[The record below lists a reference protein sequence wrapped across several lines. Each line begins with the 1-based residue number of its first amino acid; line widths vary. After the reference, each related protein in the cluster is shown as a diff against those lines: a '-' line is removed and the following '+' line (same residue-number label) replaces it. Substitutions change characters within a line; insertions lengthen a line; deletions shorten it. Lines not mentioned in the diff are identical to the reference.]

1 MGNVSITNFSAGM
14 VQRTAPEDYNTGEV
28 GKLVGLILEND
39 GLLRSQWPIQT
50 IAPVADPFYTDG
62 ISITAIYPLKSNV
75 GTYLVAIKADGSL
88 WYTKTPSAGATH
100 TEAKTGD
107 TAWYRLTSE
116 IDTITEVEGNLV
128 YTYDRYAEN
137 QGYNEFG
144 LYNTQPKIPVEKNPD
159 YRFITDLPFDV
170 YKYIKKA
177 TNGNV
182 NQFNKD
188 EIVDTNSYSDTGQ
201 FINENPLT
209 PKSTVS
215 GVLIHSR
222 RYVKDGLLTR
232 GTDILSEKS
241 IVSYSLTSN
250 VLTINTSVAHKY
262 QRGDTVQISIV
273 GNTTLSGTY
282 YIVSEG
288 AFGATYFTV
297 AKTNG
302 NISLTSAPAGSKCF
316 TISRTQVAVV
326 AYIDPYAIHPVKG
339 YRGTVKLATFPN
351 IRRWPVNTTAKPA
364 TYASTFTPVKAIGIN
379 SSKVATTYN
388 FIANYPYDKKA
399 ILNLPTSGTSAFPKD
414 TNVFHPYTW
423 IDADKQ
429 LNPGTGFIPRAT
441 IGTMWNKNLILG
453 DIEWREDSSD
463 AYLLNPLI
471 TPTASR
477 AVMGT
482 QYASIGLRDGNTEPH
497 KGSLYFSERAI
508 DEFDPR
514 SVIRVSGTDTKIA
527 GMHALNNRLV
537 CVTTS
542 GGSNDGVISFSG
554 FLASLNAYTEG
565 SAPNP
570 FGIRKEIVKGGVGT
584 ADCPDDFNHGNPQ
597 TVLWQ
602 GTNKVAFLD
611 RTGYVYTTDGATCT
625 KLDERYPLKNP
636 PSASTVNDH
645 VAAVGN
651 NLFIYN
657 NGYLFCYTSIA
668 GKGAWT
674 ILLRPEAWW
683 QTYTGESSYKQYN
696 IIKSMR
702 GSDTELYMI
711 VDTYYQL
718 YNTDFTAE
726 VGEPVL
732 SKSRVMRYALNG
744 PISERGMQDGD
755 FLDGIEFETPTL
767 GVGSQGKN
775 VDWHIAQIN
784 FYTESG
790 CKLNGIESKA
800 SYPLS
805 ASTTAVKYTKGQFVV
820 PDPNLN
826 IDFTPIH
833 LTPIKTY
840 TEGFYEYNSIMGIGP
855 QKIVSVR
862 YSFSGDVRINSVNL
876 TYNGSYNK

>member
-1 MGNVSITNFSAGM
+1 MGNISITNFSAGM
-14 VQRTAPEDYNTGEV
+14 VQRTSPEDYNTGEV
-28 GKLVGLILEND
+28 GKLVGLVLEND

-50 IAPVADPFYTDG
+50 IGNTTEDAFYDN
-62 ISITAIYPLKSNV
+62 ISITAIHPLKSNL
-75 GTYLVAIKADGSL
+75 GTFLVAIKADGSL
-88 WYTKTPSAGATH
+88 WWTRAPLSSATYL
-100 TEAKTGD
+100 EANNSSGD
-107 TAWYRLTSE
+107 NDIVWWRLTSAPSS
-116 IDTITEVEGNLV
+116 TKN
-128 YTYDRYAEN
+128 AEN
-137 QGYNEFG
+137 QGYHETNVYTE
-144 LYNTQPKIPVEKNPD
+144 QPNIPVEKNPD
-159 YRFITDLPFDV
+159 YRFITELPFDV

-177 TNGNV
+177 TSGNV
-182 NQFNKD
+182 TQFNKD
-188 EIVDTNSYSDTGQ
+188 EIVDSGVTTGDTTGSA
-201 FINENPLT
+201 ISNNPNPHA

-232 GTDILSEKS
+232 GVDALTEKN
-241 IVSYSLTSN
+241 ITTYSLTSN
-250 VLTINTSVAHKY
+250 ILTINTSTAHGY
-262 QRGDTVQISIV
+262 TVGDTVTINLYNPNPAHNIEGS
-273 GNTTLSGTY
+273 Y
-282 YIVSEG
+282 YITDVGS
-288 AFGATYFTV
+288 TYFRV
-297 AKTNG
+297 AKTNA
-302 NISLTSAPAGSKCF
+302 NIASTAADAGSKCY
-316 TISRTQVAVV
+316 TVSRTQVAVV
-326 AYIDPYAIHPVKG
+326 AYIDPYSYNPIFGTQGVVK
-339 YRGTVKLATFPN
+339 VATFPN
-351 IRRWPVNTTAKPA
+351 IRRWPVNTATKPA
-364 TYASTFTPVKAIGIN
+364 TYASTFAPVQAIAINSAKAAASYPFIFNYPFGTGDIRNVSTPVG
-379 SSKVATTYN
+379 TT
-388 FIANYPYDKKA
+388 
-399 ILNLPTSGTSAFPKD
+399 TSAFPKD

-429 LNPGTGFIPRAT
+429 LNPGTGLVPRAFV
-441 IGTMWNKNLILG
+441 GTMWNRNLILG

-471 TPTASR
+471 TPIASR

-482 QYASIGLRDGNTEPH
+482 KYASIGLRDGNTEPH

-514 SVIRVSGTDTKIA
+514 SVIKVSGTDTRIA

-554 FLASLNAYTEG
+554 FLASLNAYTAN

-584 ADCPDDFNHGNPQ
+584 ADCPDEFNHGNPQ

-602 GTNKVAFLD
+602 GINKVAFLD

-683 QTYTGESSYKQYN
+683 QTYTGESAYKQYN

-718 YNTDFTAE
+718 YNNDFTVE
-726 VGEPVL
+726 IGEPVL

-744 PISERGMQDGD
+744 PISERGKQDGD

-767 GVGSQGKN
+767 GVGNQGKN
-775 VDWHIAQIN
+775 VDWHMAQIN